1 MDSADTTSI
10 LLLILIALA
19 ALLYSSVGHGGASGY
34 LAAMALLGV
43 APAVMKP
50 AALVLN
56 IFVAGWVAWR
66 LYRAGY
72 FNARL
77 FWPFALGSIPLAF
90 VGGLLILPGNFYRYV
105 VGAALVLAAMRL
117 LVEARDQPARSVPP
131 PMLAVAVGAVLG
143 FVSGLTGVGGGI
155 FLSPLLLF
163 LRWADMRHTAA
174 LSATFIL
181 LNSISGLAG
190 HVAAGADVP
199 SGLPWMVL
207 AALAGGTVGA
217 ELAVRRLAPVR
228 LRQLLGVVL
237 IVAAAKMFLAA

>member
-1 MDSADTTSI
+1 MDLPESASF
-10 LLLILIALA
+10 LLIALA

-50 AALVLN
+50 AALAMNV
-56 IFVAGWVAWR
+56 FVAGLVAWR

-90 VGGLLILPGNFYRYV
+90 LGGALTLPGHFYRYL
-105 VGAALVLAAMRL
+105 VGAALVLAGIRL
-117 LVEARDQPARSVPP
+117 LIETRDLPARSTPP
-131 PMLAVAVGAVLG
+131 IPLAVTVGAVLG

-181 LNSISGLAG
+181 LNSLAGLAG
-190 HVAAGADVP
+190 HFAAGAALP

-207 AALAGGTVGA
+207 AALAGGAVGA
-217 ELAVRRLAPVR
+217 ELAVRRLAPVK
-228 LRQLLGVVL
+228 LRRLLGIVL
-237 IVAAAKMFLAA
+237 LIAGAKMFLTV

>member
-1 MDSADTTSI
+1 MTDPADTVSGV
-10 LLLILIALA
+10 LLALIALA

-34 LAAMALLGV
+34 LAVMALLGV

-56 IFVAGWVAWR
+56 IFVAGLVAWR

-77 FWPFALGSIPLAF
+77 LWPFALGSIPLAF
-90 VGGLLILPGNFYRYV
+90 VGGLLTLPGNFYRYL
-105 VGAALVLAAMRL
+105 VGTALVLAAIRL
-117 LVEARDQPARSVPP
+117 LIETHDQPAQSVPRP
-131 PMLAVAVGAVLG
+131 ALAVAVGAGLG

-174 LSATFIL
+174 LSAMFIL
-181 LNSISGLAG
+181 LNSLAGIAG
-190 HVAAGADVP
+190 HVAAGAGLP

-207 AALAGGTVGA
+207 AALTGAVVGA
-217 ELAVRRLAPVR
+217 ELAVRRLAPVK
-228 LRQLLGVVL
+228 LRRLLGVVL
-237 IVAAAKMFLAA
+237 LVAGAKMYLV

>member
-1 MDSADTTSI
+1 MTDPADPVSGV
-10 LLLILIALA
+10 LLAFIALA

-34 LAAMALLGV
+34 LAVMALLGV

-50 AALVLN
+50 AALVMN
-56 IFVAGWVAWR
+56 IFVAGLVAWR

-72 FNARL
+72 FNARI

-90 VGGLLILPGNFYRYV
+90 VGGLLTLPGNFYRYL
-105 VGAALVLAAMRL
+105 VGAALVLAAIRL
-117 LVEARDQPARSVPP
+117 LIETHDQPAQSVPRP
-131 PMLAVAVGAVLG
+131 ALAVAVGAGLG

-174 LSATFIL
+174 LSAMFIL
-181 LNSISGLAG
+181 LNSLAG
-190 HVAAGADVP
+190 IAGYVTVGAGLP

-207 AALAGGTVGA
+207 AALAGGAVGA
-217 ELAVRRLAPVR
+217 ELAVRRLAPVK
-228 LRQLLGVVL
+228 LRRLLGVVL
-237 IVAAAKMFLAA
+237 LVAGAKMYLV

>member
-34 LAAMALLGV
+34 LAVMALLGV
-43 APAVMKP
+43 APAIMKP
-50 AALVLN
+50 AALVMN

-77 FWPFALGSIPLAF
+77 FWPFAFGSIPLAF
-90 VGGLLILPGNFYRYV
+90 IGGLLTLPGNFYRYV
-105 VGAALVLAAMRL
+105 VGAALIVAAIRL
-117 LVEARDQPARSVPP
+117 FIEARDQPARSAPP
-131 PMLAVAVGAVLG
+131 PMLAVTVGAVLG

-181 LNSISGLAG
+181 LNSIAGLAG
-190 HVAAGADVP
+190 HLAAGAGAP
-199 SGLPWMVL
+199 SGLPWMVF
-207 AALAGGTVGA
+207 AALAGGMIGA
-217 ELAVRRLAPVR
+217 ELAVRRLAPIK
-228 LRQLLGVVL
+228 LRRLLGVVL
-237 IVAAAKMFLAA
+237 GIAAVKMFLTG

>member
-10 LLLILIALA
+10 LLLTLIALA

-34 LAAMALLGV
+34 LAVMALLGV

-50 AALVLN
+50 AALVMN

-77 FWPFALGSIPLAF
+77 FWPFALGSVPFAF
-90 VGGLLILPGNFYRYV
+90 VGGLLTLPGNFYRYL
-105 VGAALVLAAMRL
+105 VGAALLLAALRL
-117 LVEARDQPARSVPP
+117 LVETRDQPARSAPP
-131 PMLAVAVGAVLG
+131 FMLAVTVGAVLG
-143 FVSGLTGVGGGI
+143 FISGLTGVGGGI

-174 LSATFIL
+174 LSAAFIL

-190 HVAAGADVP
+190 HLATGAGVP
-199 SGLPWMVL
+199 SGLSWMVL
-207 AALAGGTVGA
+207 AALAGGMIGA
-217 ELAVRRLAPVR
+217 ELAVRRLAPIK
-228 LRQLLGVVL
+228 LRRLLGVVL
-237 IVAAAKMFLAA
+237 VIAAVKMLLTI